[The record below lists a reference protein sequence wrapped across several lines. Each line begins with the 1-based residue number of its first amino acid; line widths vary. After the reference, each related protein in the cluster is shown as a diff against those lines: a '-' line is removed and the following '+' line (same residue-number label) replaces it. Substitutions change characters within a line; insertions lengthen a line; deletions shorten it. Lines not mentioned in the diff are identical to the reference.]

1 VDQQVRK
8 IQRCSNGRKERSR
21 LSSRRTSTPAKR
33 SAGRGNAPGRI
44 QLAFSAAALT
54 QVDAL
59 TALDLQILPVEDA
72 LLIRDIGRRSG
83 EEMKRQIFRFMAAAV
98 IAAALAVQAP
108 AQDIGSL
115 GKQAQ
120 SLGGVGDISTIA
132 QKLHLSPEQMKQVMP
147 ILQGEMPKLQAIKGD
162 PKLSTDQKQTQTK
175 AVQQQSDSKL
185 KTILSPQQF
194 GSLQGIRAQ
203 QLQGLVPH

>member
-1 VDQQVRK
+1 
-8 IQRCSNGRKERSR
+8 
-21 LSSRRTSTPAKR
+21 
-33 SAGRGNAPGRI
+33 
-44 QLAFSAAALT
+44 
-54 QVDAL
+54 
-59 TALDLQILPVEDA
+59 
-72 LLIRDIGRRSG
+72 
-83 EEMKRQIFRFMAAAV
+83 MKRQIFRFMAAAV